1 MMKKRKFMVIVL
13 CVVMLCGVLACVV
26 IPRDVAPQVEQIE
39 VWRVQRMVGDAEFE
53 DITSQINS
61 MQLSELLTFCKASR
75 LPFYQSSYSLDTVQ
89 YEIDGRYNGEPL
101 HFVLGKNSFVYEST
115 PWNYRL
121 HDAQALIDTL
131 DAMLSNAAA

>member
-1 MMKKRKFMVIVL
+1 MKRKPFVIVL
-13 CVVMLCGVLACVV
+13 CIAVLCGALVYAF
-26 IPRDVAPQVEQIE
+26 IPRDVAPQADRLEI
-39 VWRVQRMVGDAEFE
+39 WRVQRMVGDAEFE
-53 DITSQINS
+53 DITSQTNS
-61 MQLSELLTFCKASR
+61 MRLSELLTSCKASR

-89 YEIDGRYNGEPL
+89 YEIDGRYDGKPL

-131 DAMLSNAAA
+131 DAMLSNAAT

>member
-1 MMKKRKFMVIVL
+1 MKRKPFVIVL
-13 CVVMLCGVLACVV
+13 CIAVLCGALVYAF
-26 IPRDVAPQVEQIE
+26 IPWDVAPQAEQLE

-61 MQLSELLTFCKASR
+61 MRLSELLTSCKVSR

-89 YEIDGRYNGEPL
+89 YEIDGRYNGKPL
-101 HFVLGKNSFVYEST
+101 HFVLGKNSFVYESA

-131 DAMLSNAAA
+131 DAMLSNAAT

>member
-1 MMKKRKFMVIVL
+1 MKRKPFVIVL
-13 CVVMLCGVLACVV
+13 CIAVLCGALVYAF
-26 IPRDVAPQVEQIE
+26 IQRDVAPQADRLEI
-39 VWRVQRMVGDAEFE
+39 WRVQRMVGDAEFE

-61 MQLSELLTFCKASR
+61 MQLPELLTSCKASR

-89 YEIDGRYNGEPL
+89 YEIDGRYDGKPL
-101 HFVLGKNSFVYEST
+101 HFVLGKNSFVYESA

-131 DAMLSNAAA
+131 DAMLANAATE

>member
-1 MMKKRKFMVIVL
+1 MKRKPFVIVL
-13 CVVMLCGVLACVV
+13 CIAVLCGALVDAF
-26 IPRDVAPQVEQIE
+26 IPWDVAPQAEQLE
-39 VWRVQRMVGDAEFE
+39 VWRVQRRVGDAEFE

-61 MQLSELLTFCKASR
+61 MRLSELLTSCKASR

-89 YEIDGRYNGEPL
+89 YEIDGRYDGKPL

-131 DAMLSNAAA
+131 DAMLSNAAT

>member
-1 MMKKRKFMVIVL
+1 MKRKPFVIVL
-13 CVVMLCGVLACVV
+13 CIAVLCGALVYAF
-26 IPRDVAPQVEQIE
+26 IPRDVAPQAEQLE
-39 VWRVQRMVGDAEFE
+39 VWRVQRMVGDAKFE

-61 MQLSELLTFCKASR
+61 MRLSELLTSCKASR

-89 YEIDGRYNGEPL
+89 YEIDGRYDGKPL

-131 DAMLSNAAA
+131 DAMLSNAAT

>member
-1 MMKKRKFMVIVL
+1 MKRKPFVIVL
-13 CVVMLCGVLACVV
+13 CIAVLCGALVYAF
-26 IPRDVAPQVEQIE
+26 IPRDVAPQADRLEI
-39 VWRVQRMVGDAEFE
+39 WRVQRMVGDAEFE

-61 MQLSELLTFCKASR
+61 MHLPELLTSCKASR
-75 LPFYQSSYSLDTVQ
+75 LPFYQSSYPIDTVL
-89 YEIDGRYNGEPL
+89 YEIDGRYDGKPL

-131 DAMLSNAAA
+131 DAMLANAATE